1 MYLRRRQVPTDL
13 PPSLDPFLGEDGKRL
28 KLMDQG
34 WYPRAEGWSD
44 PFDVSDVTSS
54 SDPFPKWVGI
64 SGHHS
69 YGAGTVFVIAVFV
82 FAENFTETRSENNCS
97 NISGFMLRACY
108 FLFFGRELF

>member
-54 SDPFPKWVGI
+54 SDPFPKWVGMVLA
-64 SGHHS
+64 SV
-69 YGAGTVFVIAVFV
+69 A
-82 FAENFTETRSENNCS
+82 R
-97 NISGFMLRACY
+97 L
-108 FLFFGRELF
+108 

>member
-13 PPSLDPFLGEDGKRL
+13 PPSLDPFLGEDGTRP

-54 SDPFPKWVGI
+54 SDPFPKWVG
-64 SGHHS
+64 
-69 YGAGTVFVIAVFV
+69 
-82 FAENFTETRSENNCS
+82 
-97 NISGFMLRACY
+97 MLKNSSALVAC
-108 FLFFGRELF
+108 FP